1 MKKILIPIIL
11 FLIVTTNSC
20 NLYKHYERPDIS
32 FVDSLYNKIP
42 MANSY
47 ESIARMTW
55 KELFADTLLQ
65 EYIELGLKNNTD
77 LEISR
82 LKVEQAEATLQTSR
96 LAFFPSV
103 SFSAQIN
110 VGNNNAEHT
119 TKASY
124 SLAPSASWEIDAF
137 GRMHNTKKG
146 AQAALG
152 ATEAYQQAVQTQL
165 IATIADSYY
174 TLLML
179 DEQLDISKRTL
190 KTWEEN
196 IRTLSALKR
205 AGKTNEA
212 AVLQAKANKVN
223 VEGSIL
229 TLEKQIIEQ
238 ENSLSALL
246 GIIPQEFERGT
257 LENQVFPDTLLT
269 GLPLSSLINRP
280 DVRQAEYKLVEA
292 YYATNVARSYF
303 YPTITLSGNGG
314 WSGAM
319 GNIDNPGDW
328 IYNIVAGLV
337 QPIFNQGKNKARLKI
352 SESQRQEAL
361 LNFKQTLLDAGTEAN
376 NALVSWQTAR
386 KRLDS
391 DKLQIM
397 YLKGAVFNTQLLM
410 KNGQATYIEVLSA
423 QKNLLQAE
431 LTESNDKYIEIQS
444 VITLYHALGG
454 GLE

>member
-20 NLYKHYERPDIS
+20 NLYRHYERPDIS

-55 KELFADTLLQ
+55 RELFADTLLQ
-65 EYIELGLKNNTD
+65 DCIELGLQNNTN
-77 LEISR
+77 LEIAR

-103 SFSAQIN
+103 SFSAQTN
-110 VGNNNAEHT
+110 VGSNSNGLGYNLT
-119 TKASY
+119 
-124 SLAPSASWEIDAF
+124 PSASWEIDAF
-137 GRMHNTKKG
+137 GRILNTKKG
-146 AQAALG
+146 SQAALG

-165 IATIADSYY
+165 IATIANSYY

-190 KTWEEN
+190 KTWDEN

-223 VEGSIL
+223 VEASIL

-246 GIIPQEFERGT
+246 GIVPQEFERGT
-257 LENQVFPDTLLT
+257 LESQVFPDTLLT

-292 YYATNVARSYF
+292 FYATNVARSYF
-303 YPTITLSGNGG
+303 YPTITLSGSAG
-314 WSGAM
+314 WSGVI
-319 GNIDNPGDW
+319 GDPGDW
-328 IYNIVAGLV
+328 IFNAVGSLM

-391 DKLQIM
+391 DKIQIM
-397 YLKGAVFNTQLLM
+397 YLKSAVFNTQLLM
-410 KNGQATYIEVLSA
+410 KNGQATYIEVLTA

-431 LTESNDKYIEIQS
+431 LTETNDKYIEIQS
-444 VITLYHALGG
+444 VISLYHALGG

>member
-1 MKKILIPIIL
+1 MKKILIPFIL
-11 FLIVTTNSC
+11 LTVVMMNSC
-20 NLYKHYERPDIS
+20 ALYKEYERPDIT
-32 FVDSLYNKIP
+32 FVDSLYNRIP
-42 MANSY
+42 TADDY
-47 ESIARMTW
+47 ESIASLTW
-55 KELFADTLLQ
+55 KELFADTLLHNL
-65 EYIELGLKNNTD
+65 IELGLENNTD
-77 LEISR
+77 LEIAR
-82 LKVEQAEATLQTSR
+82 LKVEQAEATLKTSK
-96 LAFFPSV
+96 LAFYPNV
-103 SFSAQIN
+103 SFSAQ
-110 VGNNNAEHT
+110 VGANQNGLN
-119 TKASY
+119 Y
-124 SLAPSASWEIDAF
+124 SLAPTASWEVDAF
-137 GRMHNTKKG
+137 GRLHNTKEG
-146 AQAALG
+146 AKAALA

-165 IATIADSYY
+165 IATIADAYY

-190 KTWEEN
+190 NTWEEN

-223 VEGSIL
+223 VEASIL
-229 TLEKQIIEQ
+229 SLEKQIIEQ

-246 GIIPQEFERGT
+246 GLVPQEFERNE
-257 LENQVFPDTLLT
+257 LAEQVFPDTLLM
-269 GLPLSSLINRP
+269 GLPLSSLVNRP

-303 YPTITLSGNGG
+303 YPSITLNGTAG
-314 WSGAM
+314 WSGVS
-319 GNIDNPGDW
+319 GNPGDF
-328 IYNIVAGLV
+328 IFNAVGSLM

-376 NALVSWQTAR
+376 NALISWQTAR

-391 DKLQIM
+391 DKLQIV
-397 YLKGAVFNTQLLM
+397 YLKGAVMNTQLLM
-410 KNGQATYIEVLSA
+410 KNGQADYLEVLTA

-431 LTESNDKYIEIQS
+431 LTETNDKYLEIQS

>member
-1 MKKILIPIIL
+1 MKKILIPIL
-11 FLIVTTNSC
+11 LLLTIVSMNSC
-20 NLYKHYERPDIS
+20 ALYKEYERPEID
-32 FVDSLYNKIP
+32 FVDSLYNRIP
-42 MANSY
+42 TADDY
-47 ESIARMTW
+47 ESIASLTW
-55 KELFADTLLQ
+55 KELFADTLLHSL
-65 EYIELGLKNNTD
+65 IELGLENNTD
-77 LEISR
+77 LEIAR
-82 LKVEQAEATLQTSR
+82 LKVEQAEATLKTSK
-96 LAFFPSV
+96 LAFYPNV
-103 SFSAQIN
+103 SFSAQ
-110 VGNNNAEHT
+110 VGANQNGLN
-119 TKASY
+119 Y
-124 SLAPSASWEIDAF
+124 SLAPTASWEVDAF
-137 GRMHNTKKG
+137 GRLHNTKEG
-146 AQAALG
+146 AKAALA

-165 IATIADSYY
+165 IATIADAYY

-190 KTWEEN
+190 NTWEEN

-223 VEGSIL
+223 VEASIL
-229 TLEKQIIEQ
+229 SLEKQIIEQ

-246 GIIPQEFERGT
+246 GLVPQEFERNE
-257 LENQVFPDTLLT
+257 LAEQVFPDTLLM
-269 GLPLSSLINRP
+269 GLPLSSLVNRP

-303 YPTITLSGNGG
+303 YPSITLSGSAG
-314 WSGAM
+314 WSGVS
-319 GNIDNPGDW
+319 GNPGDF
-328 IYNIVAGLV
+328 IFNAVGSLM

-376 NALVSWQTAR
+376 NALISWQTAR

-391 DKLQIM
+391 DKLQIV
-397 YLKGAVFNTQLLM
+397 YLKGAVMNTQLLM
-410 KNGQATYIEVLSA
+410 KNGQADYLEVLTA

-431 LTESNDKYIEIQS
+431 LTETNDKYLEIQS

-454 GLE
+454 GLD

>member
-1 MKKILIPIIL
+1 MKKILIPLIL
-11 FLIVTTNSC
+11 LLVTMNSC
-20 NLYKHYERPDIS
+20 ALYKDYERPEID
-32 FVDSLYNKIP
+32 FVDSLYNRIP
-42 MANSY
+42 AAGDY
-47 ESIARMTW
+47 ESIASLTW
-55 KELFADTLLQ
+55 RELFADTLLQ
-65 EYIELGLKNNTD
+65 NLIEIGLKNNTD
-77 LEISR
+77 LEIAR
-82 LKVEQAEATLQTSR
+82 LKVEQAEATLQTSK
-96 LAFFPSV
+96 LAFYPNV
-103 SFSAQIN
+103 SFSAQAGVKN
-110 VGNNNAEHT
+110 EGFN
-119 TKASY
+119 Y
-124 SLAPSASWEIDAF
+124 SLTPTASWEIDAF
-137 GRMHNTKKG
+137 GRLRNTKKG
-146 AQAALG
+146 AEAALA
-152 ATEAYQQAVQTQL
+152 ATEAYQQAIQTQL
-165 IATIADSYY
+165 VATIADAYY

-179 DEQLDISKRTL
+179 DEQLEISKRTL
-190 KTWEEN
+190 NTWEEN

-223 VEGSIL
+223 VEASLL

-246 GIIPQEFERGT
+246 GLVPQEFERNE
-257 LENQVFPDTLLT
+257 LSQQVFPDTLLM
-269 GLPLSSLINRP
+269 GLPLSSLVNRP

-292 YYATNVARSYF
+292 FYATNVARSYF
-303 YPTITLSGNGG
+303 YPSITLSGSGG
-314 WSGAM
+314 WAGIN
-319 GNIDNPGDW
+319 GNPGDW
-328 IYNIVAGLV
+328 IYNAVAGLV
-337 QPIFNQGKNKARLKI
+337 QPIFNQGKNKARVKI
-352 SESQRQEAL
+352 SEAQRQEAL

-376 NALVSWQTAR
+376 NALISWQTAR

-431 LTESNDKYIEIQS
+431 LTETNDKYLEIQS

>member
-1 MKKILIPIIL
+1 MKKILIPLIL
-11 FLIVTTNSC
+11 LLVTMNSC
-20 NLYKHYERPDIS
+20 ALYKDYERPEID
-32 FVDSLYNKIP
+32 FVDSLYNRIP
-42 MANSY
+42 AAGDY
-47 ESIARMTW
+47 ESIASLTW

-65 EYIELGLKNNTD
+65 DLIEIGLKNNTD
-77 LEISR
+77 LEIAR
-82 LKVEQAEATLQTSR
+82 LKVEQAEATLQTSK
-96 LAFFPSV
+96 LAFYPNV
-103 SFSAQIN
+103 SFSAQAGVKN
-110 VGNNNAEHT
+110 EGFN
-119 TKASY
+119 Y
-124 SLAPSASWEIDAF
+124 SLTPTASWEIDAF
-137 GRMHNTKKG
+137 GRLRNTKKG
-146 AQAALG
+146 AEAALA
-152 ATEAYQQAVQTQL
+152 ATEAYQQAIQTQL
-165 IATIADSYY
+165 VATIADAYY

-179 DEQLDISKRTL
+179 DEQLEISKRTL
-190 KTWEEN
+190 NTWEEN

-223 VEGSIL
+223 VEASIL

-246 GIIPQEFERGT
+246 GLVPQEFERNE
-257 LENQVFPDTLLT
+257 LSQQVFPDTLLM
-269 GLPLSSLINRP
+269 GLPLSSLVNRP

-292 YYATNVARSYF
+292 FYATNVARSYF
-303 YPTITLSGNGG
+303 YPSITLSGSGG
-314 WSGAM
+314 WAGIN
-319 GNIDNPGDW
+319 GNPGDW
-328 IYNIVAGLV
+328 IYNAVAGLV
-337 QPIFNQGKNKARLKI
+337 QPIFNQGKNKARVKI
-352 SESQRQEAL
+352 SEAQRQEAL

-431 LTESNDKYIEIQS
+431 LTETNDKFLEIQS

>member
-1 MKKILIPIIL
+1 MKKILTPVL
-11 FLIVTTNSC
+11 LLLTIVSMNSC
-20 NLYKHYERPDIS
+20 ALYKEYERPEID
-32 FVDSLYNKIP
+32 FVDSLYNRIP
-42 MANSY
+42 TANDY
-47 ESIARMTW
+47 ESIASLTW
-55 KELFADTLLQ
+55 KELFADTLLHNL
-65 EYIELGLKNNTD
+65 IELGLENNTD
-77 LEISR
+77 LEIAR
-82 LKVEQAEATLQTSR
+82 LKVEQAEATLKTSK
-96 LAFFPSV
+96 LAFYPNV
-103 SFSAQIN
+103 SFSAQ
-110 VGNNNAEHT
+110 VGANQNGSN
-119 TKASY
+119 Y
-124 SLAPSASWEIDAF
+124 SLAPTASWEVDAF
-137 GRMHNTKKG
+137 GRLHNTKEG
-146 AQAALG
+146 AKAALA

-165 IATIADSYY
+165 IATIADAYY

-190 KTWEEN
+190 NTWEEN

-223 VEGSIL
+223 VEASIL
-229 TLEKQIIEQ
+229 SLEKQIIEQ

-246 GIIPQEFERGT
+246 GLVPQEFERNA
-257 LENQVFPDTLLT
+257 LSEQVFPDTLLM
-269 GLPLSSLINRP
+269 GLPLSSLVNRP

-303 YPTITLSGNGG
+303 YPSITLSGTAG
-314 WSGAM
+314 WSGVS
-319 GNIDNPGDW
+319 GNPGDF
-328 IYNIVAGLV
+328 IFNAVGSLM

-352 SESQRQEAL
+352 SEAQRQEAL

-376 NALVSWQTAR
+376 NALISWQTAR

-391 DKLQIM
+391 DKLQIV
-397 YLKGAVFNTQLLM
+397 YLKGAVMNTQLLM
-410 KNGQATYIEVLSA
+410 KNGQADYLEVLTA

-431 LTESNDKYIEIQS
+431 LTGTNDKYLEIQS

>member
-1 MKKILIPIIL
+1 MKKILIPFIL
-11 FLIVTTNSC
+11 LTVVMMNSC
-20 NLYKHYERPDIS
+20 ALYKEYERPDIT
-32 FVDSLYNKIP
+32 FVDSLYNRIP
-42 MANSY
+42 TADDY
-47 ESIARMTW
+47 ESIASLTW
-55 KELFADTLLQ
+55 KELFADTLLHNL
-65 EYIELGLKNNTD
+65 IELGLENNTD
-77 LEISR
+77 LEIAR
-82 LKVEQAEATLQTSR
+82 LKVEQAEATLKTSK
-96 LAFFPSV
+96 LAFYPNV
-103 SFSAQIN
+103 SFSAQ
-110 VGNNNAEHT
+110 VGANQNGSN
-119 TKASY
+119 Y
-124 SLAPSASWEIDAF
+124 SLAPTASWEVDAF
-137 GRMHNTKKG
+137 GRLHNTKEG
-146 AQAALG
+146 AKAALA

-165 IATIADSYY
+165 IATIADAYY

-190 KTWEEN
+190 NTWEEN

-223 VEGSIL
+223 VEASIL
-229 TLEKQIIEQ
+229 SLEKQIIEQ

-246 GIIPQEFERGT
+246 GLVPQEFERNE
-257 LENQVFPDTLLT
+257 LAEQVFPDTLLM
-269 GLPLSSLINRP
+269 GLPLSSLVNRP

-303 YPTITLSGNGG
+303 YPSITLNGTAG
-314 WSGAM
+314 WSGVS
-319 GNIDNPGDW
+319 GNPGDF
-328 IYNIVAGLV
+328 IFNAVGSLM

-376 NALVSWQTAR
+376 NALISWQTAR

-391 DKLQIM
+391 DKLQIV
-397 YLKGAVFNTQLLM
+397 YLKGAVMNTQLLM
-410 KNGQATYIEVLSA
+410 KNGQADYLEVLTA

-431 LTESNDKYIEIQS
+431 LTGTNDKYLEIQS

-454 GLE
+454 GCED

>member
-1 MKKILIPIIL
+1 M
-11 FLIVTTNSC
+11 
-20 NLYKHYERPDIS
+20 
-32 FVDSLYNKIP
+32 
-42 MANSY
+42 
-47 ESIARMTW
+47 
-55 KELFADTLLQ
+55 
-65 EYIELGLKNNTD
+65 
-77 LEISR
+77 
-82 LKVEQAEATLQTSR
+82 
-96 LAFFPSV
+96 
-103 SFSAQIN
+103 
-110 VGNNNAEHT
+110 
-119 TKASY
+119 
-124 SLAPSASWEIDAF
+124 
-137 GRMHNTKKG
+137 
-146 AQAALG
+146 
-152 ATEAYQQAVQTQL
+152 
-165 IATIADSYY
+165 
-174 TLLML
+174 
-179 DEQLDISKRTL
+179 
-190 KTWEEN
+190 
-196 IRTLSALKR
+196 SALKR

-246 GIIPQEFERGT
+246 GIVPQKFERGT
-257 LENQVFPDTLLT
+257 LENQNFPDTLLT

-303 YPTITLSGNGG
+303 YPSITLNGNGV
-314 WSGAM
+314 WSGVM
-319 GNIDNPGDW
+319 GSIDNPGDW

>member
-1 MKKILIPIIL
+1 MKKILIPFIL
-11 FLIVTTNSC
+11 LTVVMMNSC
-20 NLYKHYERPDIS
+20 ALYKEYERPDIT
-32 FVDSLYNKIP
+32 FVDSLYNRIP
-42 MANSY
+42 TADDY
-47 ESIARMTW
+47 ESIASLTW
-55 KELFADTLLQ
+55 KELFADTLLHSL
-65 EYIELGLKNNTD
+65 IELGLENNTD
-77 LEISR
+77 LEIAR
-82 LKVEQAEATLQTSR
+82 LKVEQAEATLKTSK
-96 LAFFPSV
+96 LAFYPNV
-103 SFSAQIN
+103 SFSAQ
-110 VGNNNAEHT
+110 VGANQNGSN
-119 TKASY
+119 Y
-124 SLAPSASWEIDAF
+124 SLAPTASWEVDAF
-137 GRMHNTKKG
+137 GRLHNTKEG
-146 AQAALG
+146 AKAALA

-165 IATIADSYY
+165 IATIADAYY

-190 KTWEEN
+190 NTWEEN

-223 VEGSIL
+223 VEASIL
-229 TLEKQIIEQ
+229 SLEKQIIEQ

-246 GIIPQEFERGT
+246 GLVPQEFERNE
-257 LENQVFPDTLLT
+257 LAEQVFPDTLLM
-269 GLPLSSLINRP
+269 GLPLSSLVNRP

-303 YPTITLSGNGG
+303 YPSITLSGTAG
-314 WSGAM
+314 WSGVS
-319 GNIDNPGDW
+319 GNPGDF
-328 IYNIVAGLV
+328 IFNAVGSLM
-337 QPIFNQGKNKARLKI
+337 QPIFNQGKIKAKVKI

-376 NALVSWQTAR
+376 NALISWQTAR

-391 DKLQIM
+391 DKLQIV
-397 YLKGAVFNTQLLM
+397 YLKGAVMNTQLLM
-410 KNGQATYIEVLSA
+410 KNGQADYLEVLTA

-431 LTESNDKYIEIQS
+431 LTGTNDKYLEIQS

>member
-1 MKKILIPIIL
+1 MKKILIPIVL
-11 FLIVTTNSC
+11 FLLITTNSC
-20 NLYKHYERPDIS
+20 KLYKHYERPDIS

-47 ESIARMTW
+47 ESIARITW
-55 KELFADTLLQ
+55 RELFADTLLQ
-65 EYIELGLKNNTD
+65 DCIELGLKNNTN
-77 LEISR
+77 LEIAR

-103 SFSAQIN
+103 SFSGQMN
-110 VGNNNAEHT
+110 VGNNNT
-119 TKASY
+119 YT
-124 SLAPSASWEIDAF
+124 LMPSMSWEIDAF
-137 GRMHNTKKG
+137 GRMQNTQKG
-146 AQAALG
+146 AEAALG
-152 ATEAYQQAVQTQL
+152 ATEAYQQAIQTQL

-190 KTWEEN
+190 KTWDEN

-212 AVLQAKANKVN
+212 AVLQAKANKAN

-246 GIIPQEFERGT
+246 GIVPQEFERGT
-257 LENQVFPDTLLT
+257 LENQNFPDTLLT

-314 WSGAM
+314 WSGV
-319 GNIDNPGDW
+319 DNPGDW

-361 LNFKQTLLDAGTEAN
+361 LNFKQTLLNAGTEAN

>member
-1 MKKILIPIIL
+1 MMKKILTPVL
-11 FLIVTTNSC
+11 LLLTIVSMNSC
-20 NLYKHYERPDIS
+20 ALYKEYERPEID
-32 FVDSLYNKIP
+32 FVDSLYNRIP
-42 MANSY
+42 TADDY
-47 ESIARMTW
+47 ESIASLTW
-55 KELFADTLLQ
+55 KELFTDSILHDL
-65 EYIELGLKNNTD
+65 IEKGLENNTD
-77 LEISR
+77 LEIAR
-82 LKVEQAEATLQTSR
+82 LKVEEAETTLKTSK
-96 LAFFPSV
+96 LAFYPNV
-103 SFSAQIN
+103 SFSAQAGVN
-110 VGNNNAEHT
+110 QNGFN
-119 TKASY
+119 Y
-124 SLAPSASWEIDAF
+124 SLAPTASWEIDAF
-137 GRMHNTKKG
+137 GRLHNTKEG
-146 AQAALG
+146 AKAALA

-179 DEQLDISKRTL
+179 DEQLEISKRTL
-190 KTWEEN
+190 NTWEEN

-223 VEGSIL
+223 VEASIL
-229 TLEKQIIEQ
+229 SLEKQIIEQ

-246 GIIPQEFERGT
+246 GLVPQEFERND
-257 LENQVFPDTLLT
+257 LASQIFPDTLLM

-280 DVRQAEYKLVEA
+280 DVRQAEYRLVEA
-292 YYATNVARSYF
+292 FYATNVARSYF
-303 YPTITLSGNGG
+303 YPSITLSGTAG
-314 WSGAM
+314 WSGVS
-319 GNIDNPGDW
+319 GNPGDF
-328 IYNIVAGLV
+328 IFNAVGSLM
-337 QPIFNQGKNKARLKI
+337 QPIFNQGKNKARMKV
-352 SESQRQEAL
+352 SELQQQEAL

-397 YLKGAVFNTQLLM
+397 YLKGAVMNTQLLM
-410 KNGQATYIEVLSA
+410 KNGQADYLEVLTA

-431 LTESNDKYIEIQS
+431 LTESTDKYMEIQS

>member
-1 MKKILIPIIL
+1 MKKILIPLIL
-11 FLIVTTNSC
+11 LLVTMNSC
-20 NLYKHYERPDIS
+20 ALYKDYERPEID
-32 FVDSLYNKIP
+32 FVDSLYNRIP
-42 MANSY
+42 AAGDY
-47 ESIARMTW
+47 ESIASLTW
-55 KELFADTLLQ
+55 RELFADTLLQ
-65 EYIELGLKNNTD
+65 DLIEIGLKNNTD
-77 LEISR
+77 LEIAR
-82 LKVEQAEATLQTSR
+82 LKVEQAEATLQTSK
-96 LAFFPSV
+96 LAFYPNV
-103 SFSAQIN
+103 SFSAQAGVKN
-110 VGNNNAEHT
+110 EGFN
-119 TKASY
+119 Y
-124 SLAPSASWEIDAF
+124 SLTPTASWEIDAF
-137 GRMHNTKKG
+137 GRLRNTKKG
-146 AQAALG
+146 AEAALA
-152 ATEAYQQAVQTQL
+152 ATEAYQQAIQTQL
-165 IATIADSYY
+165 VATIADAYY

-179 DEQLDISKRTL
+179 DEQLEISKRTL
-190 KTWEEN
+190 NTWEEN

-223 VEGSIL
+223 VEASIL

-246 GIIPQEFERGT
+246 GLVPQEFERNE
-257 LENQVFPDTLLT
+257 LSQQVFPDTLLM
-269 GLPLSSLINRP
+269 GLPLSSLVNRP

-292 YYATNVARSYF
+292 FYATNVARSYF
-303 YPTITLSGNGG
+303 YPSITLSGSGG
-314 WSGAM
+314 WAGFN
-319 GNIDNPGDW
+319 GNPGDW
-328 IYNIVAGLV
+328 IYNAVAGLV
-337 QPIFNQGKNKARLKI
+337 QPIFNQGKNKARVKI

-431 LTESNDKYIEIQS
+431 LTETNDKFLEIQS

>member
-1 MKKILIPIIL
+1 MKKILIPLIL
-11 FLIVTTNSC
+11 LLVTMNSC
-20 NLYKHYERPDIS
+20 ALYKDYERPEID
-32 FVDSLYNKIP
+32 FVDSLYNRIP
-42 MANSY
+42 AAGDY
-47 ESIARMTW
+47 ESIASLTW
-55 KELFADTLLQ
+55 RELFADTLLQ
-65 EYIELGLKNNTD
+65 DLIEIGLKNNTD
-77 LEISR
+77 LEIAR
-82 LKVEQAEATLQTSR
+82 LKVEQAEATLQTSK
-96 LAFFPSV
+96 LAFYPNV
-103 SFSAQIN
+103 SFSAQMN
-110 VGNNNAEHT
+110 GGNNNPEYT
-119 TKASY
+119 TKTTY
-124 SLAPSASWEIDAF
+124 SLTPTASWEIDAF
-137 GRMHNTKKG
+137 GRLHNTKKG
-146 AQAALG
+146 AEAALA
-152 ATEAYQQAVQTQL
+152 ATEAYQQAIQTQL
-165 IATIADSYY
+165 VATIANSYY

-179 DEQLDISKRTL
+179 DEQLEISKRTL
-190 KTWEEN
+190 NTWEEN

-223 VEGSIL
+223 VEASIL

-246 GIIPQEFERGT
+246 GLVPQEFERNE
-257 LENQVFPDTLLT
+257 LSQQVFPDTLLM
-269 GLPLSSLINRP
+269 GLPLSSLVNRP

-292 YYATNVARSYF
+292 FYATNVARSYF
-303 YPTITLSGNGG
+303 YPSITLSGSAG
-314 WSGAM
+314 WAGII
-319 GNIDNPGDW
+319 GDPGDW
-328 IYNIVAGLV
+328 IFNAVASLV
-337 QPIFNQGKNKARLKI
+337 QPIFNQGKNKARVKI

-376 NALVSWQTAR
+376 NALISWQTAR

-431 LTESNDKYIEIQS
+431 LTETNDKYLEIQS

>member
-1 MKKILIPIIL
+1 MKKILIPIIIL
-11 FLIVTTNSC
+11 LVTMNSC
-20 NLYKHYERPDIS
+20 ALYKHHERPDIT
-32 FVDSLYNKIP
+32 FVDSLYNRIP
-42 MANSY
+42 TADDY
-47 ESIARMTW
+47 ESIASLTW
-55 KELFADTLLQ
+55 RELFADTLLQ
-65 EYIELGLKNNTD
+65 DLIELGLKNNTN
-77 LEISR
+77 LEIAR
-82 LKVEQAEATLQTSR
+82 LKVEQAEATLKTSK
-96 LAFFPSV
+96 LALFPSV
-103 SFSAQIN
+103 SFSAQAN
-110 VGNNNAEHT
+110 ANGNGLGYT
-119 TKASY
+119 
-124 SLAPSASWEIDAF
+124 LAPNASWEIDAF
-137 GRMHNTKKG
+137 GRLHNSKQG
-146 AQAALG
+146 AEAALA

-165 IATIADSYY
+165 IATIADAYY

-179 DEQLDISKRTL
+179 DEQLGISKRTL
-190 KTWEEN
+190 NTWEEN

-223 VEGSIL
+223 VEASIL
-229 TLEKQIIEQ
+229 TLKKQIIEQ

-246 GIIPQEFERGT
+246 GLVPQEFERNK
-257 LENQVFPDTLLT
+257 LSQQIFPDTLLM

-292 YYATNVARSYF
+292 HYATNVARSYF
-303 YPTITLSGNGG
+303 YPNITLSGNSG
-314 WSGAM
+314 WSGIS
-319 GNIDNPGDW
+319 GDPGDW
-328 IYNIVAGLV
+328 IFNAVASLV

-376 NALVSWQTAR
+376 NALIAWQTAR

-431 LTESNDKYIEIQS
+431 LTETNDKYIEIQS

>member
-1 MKKILIPIIL
+1 MKKILIPIL
-11 FLIVTTNSC
+11 LLLTIVSMNSC
-20 NLYKHYERPDIS
+20 ALYKEYERPDIA
-32 FVDSLYNKIP
+32 FVDSLYNRIP
-42 MANSY
+42 TADDY
-47 ESIARMTW
+47 ESIASLTW
-55 KELFADTLLQ
+55 KELFADTLLHSL
-65 EYIELGLKNNTD
+65 IELGLENNTD
-77 LEISR
+77 LEIAR
-82 LKVEQAEATLQTSR
+82 LKVEQAEATLKTSK
-96 LAFFPSV
+96 LAFYPNV
-103 SFSAQIN
+103 SFSAQAGAN
-110 VGNNNAEHT
+110 QNGLN
-119 TKASY
+119 Y
-124 SLAPSASWEIDAF
+124 SLAPTASWEIDAF
-137 GRMHNTKKG
+137 GRLHNTKEG
-146 AQAALG
+146 AKAALA

-179 DEQLDISKRTL
+179 DEQLEISKRTL
-190 KTWEEN
+190 NTWEEN

-223 VEGSIL
+223 VEASIL
-229 TLEKQIIEQ
+229 SLEKQIIEQ

-246 GIIPQEFERGT
+246 GLVPQEFERND
-257 LENQVFPDTLLT
+257 LASQIFPDTLLM

-280 DVRQAEYKLVEA
+280 DVRQAEYRLVEA
-292 YYATNVARSYF
+292 FYATNVARSYF
-303 YPTITLSGNGG
+303 YPSITLNGTAG
-314 WSGAM
+314 WSGVS
-319 GNIDNPGDW
+319 GNPGDF
-328 IYNIVAGLV
+328 IFNAVGSLM
-337 QPIFNQGKNKARLKI
+337 QPIFNQGKNKARMKVNEL
-352 SESQRQEAL
+352 QQQEAL

-397 YLKGAVFNTQLLM
+397 YLKGAVMNTQLLM
-410 KNGQATYIEVLSA
+410 KNGQADYLEVLTA

-431 LTESNDKYIEIQS
+431 LTESTDKYMEIQS

>member
-1 MKKILIPIIL
+1 MRKILIPTLLLII
-11 FLIVTTNSC
+11 TMSSC
-20 NLYKHYERPDIS
+20 NLYKHYERPEID
-32 FVDSLYNKIP
+32 FVDSLYNRIP
-42 MANSY
+42 TANNY
-47 ESIARMTW
+47 ESIASLTW
-55 KELFADTLLQ
+55 KELFTDTILQ
-65 EYIELGLKNNTD
+65 NLIEIGLNNNTD
-77 LEISR
+77 LEIAR
-82 LKVEQAEATLQTSR
+82 LKVEQAEATLKTSK
-96 LAFFPSV
+96 LALFPSV
-103 SFSAQIN
+103 SLSAQ
-110 VGNNNAEHT
+110 
-119 TKASY
+119 ASVKNEGFTY
-124 SLAPSASWEIDAF
+124 NITPTASWEIDAF
-137 GRMHNTKKG
+137 GKLHNTKKG
-146 AQAALG
+146 AEAALA
-152 ATEAYQQAVQTQL
+152 ATEAYQQAVQTKL
-165 IATIADSYY
+165 IATIADAYY

-179 DEQLDISKRTL
+179 DEQLEISKRTL
-190 KTWEEN
+190 NTWEEN

-229 TLEKQIIEQ
+229 TLQKQITVQ

-246 GIIPQEFERGT
+246 GLVPQKLERNE
-257 LENQVFPDTLLT
+257 LSQQVFPDTLLM

-292 YYATNVARSYF
+292 FYATNVARSYF
-303 YPTITLSGNGG
+303 YPSITLNGNAG
-314 WSGAM
+314 WSGIS
-319 GNIDNPGDW
+319 GNPGDW
-328 IYNIVAGLV
+328 IFNAVASLM

-361 LNFKQTLLDAGTEAN
+361 LNFRQTLLDAGTEAN
-376 NALVSWQTAR
+376 NALISWQTAR

-431 LTESNDKYIEIQS
+431 LTETNDKYLEIQS

>member
-1 MKKILIPIIL
+1 MRKILIPTL
-11 FLIVTTNSC
+11 LLLITMSSC
-20 NLYKHYERPDIS
+20 NLYKHYERPEID
-32 FVDSLYNKIP
+32 FVDSLYNRIP
-42 MANSY
+42 TANNY
-47 ESIARMTW
+47 ESIASLTW
-55 KELFADTLLQ
+55 KELFTDTILQ
-65 EYIELGLKNNTD
+65 NLIEIGLNNNTD
-77 LEISR
+77 LEIAR
-82 LKVEQAEATLQTSR
+82 LKVEQAEATLKTSK
-96 LAFFPSV
+96 LALFPSV
-103 SFSAQIN
+103 SLSAQ
-110 VGNNNAEHT
+110 
-119 TKASY
+119 ASVKNEGFTY
-124 SLAPSASWEIDAF
+124 NITPTASWEIDAF
-137 GRMHNTKKG
+137 GKLHNTKKG
-146 AQAALG
+146 AEAALA
-152 ATEAYQQAVQTQL
+152 ATEAYQQAVQTKL
-165 IATIADSYY
+165 IATIADAYY

-179 DEQLDISKRTL
+179 DEQLEISKRTL
-190 KTWEEN
+190 NTWEEN

-229 TLEKQIIEQ
+229 TLQKQITVQ

-246 GIIPQEFERGT
+246 GFVPQELERNE
-257 LENQVFPDTLLT
+257 LSQQVFPDTLLM

-292 YYATNVARSYF
+292 FYATNVARSYF
-303 YPTITLSGNGG
+303 YPSITLNGSAG
-314 WSGAM
+314 WGIAKAA
-319 GNIDNPGDW
+319 NPGDW
-328 IYNIVAGLV
+328 IFNAVASLM

-361 LNFKQTLLDAGTEAN
+361 LNFRQTLLDAGTEAN
-376 NALVSWQTAR
+376 NALISWQTAR

-431 LTESNDKYIEIQS
+431 LTETNDKYLEIQS

>member
-1 MKKILIPIIL
+1 MKKILIPVL
-11 FLIVTTNSC
+11 LLLTIVSMNSC
-20 NLYKHYERPDIS
+20 ALYKEYERPEID
-32 FVDSLYNKIP
+32 FVDSLYNRIP
-42 MANSY
+42 TANDY
-47 ESIARMTW
+47 ESIASLTW
-55 KELFADTLLQ
+55 KELFADTLLHSL
-65 EYIELGLKNNTD
+65 IELGLENNTD
-77 LEISR
+77 LEIAR
-82 LKVEQAEATLQTSR
+82 LKVEQAEATLKTSK
-96 LAFFPSV
+96 LAFYPNV
-103 SFSAQIN
+103 SFSAQ
-110 VGNNNAEHT
+110 VGANQNGSN
-119 TKASY
+119 Y
-124 SLAPSASWEIDAF
+124 SLAPTASWEVDAF
-137 GRMHNTKKG
+137 GRLHNTKEG
-146 AQAALG
+146 AKAALA

-165 IATIADSYY
+165 IATIADAYY

-190 KTWEEN
+190 NTWEEN

-223 VEGSIL
+223 VEASIL
-229 TLEKQIIEQ
+229 SLEKQIIEQ

-246 GIIPQEFERGT
+246 GLVPQEFERNA
-257 LENQVFPDTLLT
+257 LSEQVFPDTLLM
-269 GLPLSSLINRP
+269 GLPLSSLVNRP

-303 YPTITLSGNGG
+303 YPSITLSGTAG
-314 WSGAM
+314 WSGVS
-319 GNIDNPGDW
+319 GNPGDF
-328 IYNIVAGLV
+328 IFNAVGSLM

-352 SESQRQEAL
+352 SEAQRQEAL

-376 NALVSWQTAR
+376 NALISWQTAR

-391 DKLQIM
+391 DKLQIV
-397 YLKGAVFNTQLLM
+397 YLKGAVMNTQLLM
-410 KNGQATYIEVLSA
+410 KNGQADYLEVLTA

-431 LTESNDKYIEIQS
+431 LTGTNDKYLEIQS

>member
-1 MKKILIPIIL
+1 MKKILIPTL
-11 FLIVTTNSC
+11 LLLITMSSC
-20 NLYKHYERPDIS
+20 NLYKHYERPEID
-32 FVDSLYNKIP
+32 FVDSLYNRIP
-42 MANSY
+42 TANNY
-47 ESIARMTW
+47 ESIASLTW
-55 KELFADTLLQ
+55 KELFTDTILQ
-65 EYIELGLKNNTD
+65 NLIEIGLNNNTD
-77 LEISR
+77 LEIAR
-82 LKVEQAEATLQTSR
+82 LKVEQAEATLKTSK
-96 LAFFPSV
+96 LALFPSV
-103 SFSAQIN
+103 SLSAQ
-110 VGNNNAEHT
+110 
-119 TKASY
+119 ASVKNEGFTY
-124 SLAPSASWEIDAF
+124 NITPTASWEIDAF
-137 GRMHNTKKG
+137 GKLHNTKKG
-146 AQAALG
+146 AEAALA

-165 IATIADSYY
+165 IATIADAYY

-179 DEQLDISKRTL
+179 DEQLEISKRTL
-190 KTWEEN
+190 NTWEEN

-229 TLEKQIIEQ
+229 TLQKQITVQ

-246 GIIPQEFERGT
+246 GFVPQELERNE
-257 LENQVFPDTLLT
+257 LSQQVFPDTLLM

-292 YYATNVARSYF
+292 FYATNVARSYF
-303 YPTITLSGNGG
+303 YPSITLNGNAG
-314 WSGAM
+314 WSGIS
-319 GNIDNPGDW
+319 GNPSDW
-328 IYNIVAGLV
+328 IFNAVASLV
-337 QPIFNQGKNKARLKI
+337 QPIFNQGKNKARLTI

-361 LNFKQTLLDAGTEAN
+361 LNFRQTLLDAGTEAN
-376 NALVSWQTAR
+376 NALISWQTAR

-431 LTESNDKYIEIQS
+431 LTETNDKYLEIQS

>member
-1 MKKILIPIIL
+1 MRKILIPIIL
-11 FLIVTTNSC
+11 SVIILTNSC
-20 NLYKHYERPDIS
+20 SLYKEYERPDIS
-32 FVDSLYNKIP
+32 FADSLYNRIP
-42 MANSY
+42 TANNY
-47 ESIARMTW
+47 ESIASLTW
-55 KELFADTLLQ
+55 KEMFTDTLLQ
-65 EYIELGLKNNTD
+65 NLISLGLENNTD
-77 LEISR
+77 LEIAR
-82 LKVEQAEATLQTSR
+82 LKVEQAEATLKTSK
-96 LAFFPSV
+96 LAFYPDV
-103 SFSAQIN
+103 SFSAQAN
-110 VGNNNAEHT
+110 VNKNGFNYNLT
-119 TKASY
+119 
-124 SLAPSASWEIDAF
+124 PSASWEIDAF
-137 GRMHNTKKG
+137 GRLSNTKKG
-146 AQAALG
+146 SQAALA

-179 DEQLDISKRTL
+179 DEQLDISQRTL

-229 TLEKQIIEQ
+229 SLEKQIFQQ

-246 GIIPQEFERGT
+246 GLVPQDFERNE
-257 LENQVFPDTLLT
+257 LCDQVFPDTLLT

-292 YYATNVARSYF
+292 FYATNVARSYF
-303 YPTITLSGNGG
+303 YPSITLSGSAG
-314 WSGAM
+314 WSGAT
-319 GNIDNPGDW
+319 GNIGNPGDW
-328 IYNIVAGLV
+328 IFNAVGSLM

-397 YLKGAVFNTQLLM
+397 YLKGAVMNTQLLM
-410 KNGQATYIEVLSA
+410 KNGQADYLEVLTA

-431 LTESNDKYIEIQS
+431 LTESNDKYLEIQS

-454 GLE
+454 GME

>member
-1 MKKILIPIIL
+1 MRKILIPTL
-11 FLIVTTNSC
+11 LLLITMSSC
-20 NLYKHYERPDIS
+20 NLYKHYERPEID
-32 FVDSLYNKIP
+32 FVDSLYNRIP
-42 MANSY
+42 TANDY
-47 ESIARMTW
+47 ESIASLTW
-55 KELFADTLLQ
+55 KELFTDTILQ
-65 EYIELGLKNNTD
+65 NLIEIGLNNNTD
-77 LEISR
+77 LEIAR
-82 LKVEQAEATLQTSR
+82 LKVEQAEATLKTSK
-96 LAFFPSV
+96 LALFPSV
-103 SFSAQIN
+103 SLSAQ
-110 VGNNNAEHT
+110 
-119 TKASY
+119 ASAKNEGFTY
-124 SLAPSASWEIDAF
+124 NITPTASWEIDAF
-137 GRMHNTKKG
+137 GKLHNTKKG
-146 AQAALG
+146 AEAALA

-165 IATIADSYY
+165 IATIADAYY

-179 DEQLDISKRTL
+179 DEQLEISKRTL
-190 KTWEEN
+190 NTWEEN

-229 TLEKQIIEQ
+229 TLQKQITVQ

-246 GIIPQEFERGT
+246 GLVPQKLERNE
-257 LENQVFPDTLLT
+257 LSQQVFPDTLLM

-292 YYATNVARSYF
+292 FYATNVARSYF
-303 YPTITLSGNGG
+303 YPSITLNGNAG
-314 WSGAM
+314 WSGIS
-319 GNIDNPGDW
+319 GNPGDW
-328 IYNIVAGLV
+328 IFNAVASLV
-337 QPIFNQGKNKARLKI
+337 QPIFNQGKNKARLTI

-376 NALVSWQTAR
+376 NALISWQTAR

-431 LTESNDKYIEIQS
+431 LTETNDKYLEIQS

>member
-1 MKKILIPIIL
+1 MRKILIPTLLLII
-11 FLIVTTNSC
+11 TMSSC
-20 NLYKHYERPDIS
+20 KLYKHYERPEID
-32 FVDSLYNKIP
+32 FVDSLYNRIP
-42 MANSY
+42 TANNY
-47 ESIARMTW
+47 ESIASLTW

-65 EYIELGLKNNTD
+65 NLIEIGLKNNTD
-77 LEISR
+77 LEIAR
-82 LKVEQAEATLQTSR
+82 LKVEQAEATLKTSK
-96 LAFFPSV
+96 LALFPSV
-103 SFSAQIN
+103 SFSAQAGAKNEGFNYNI
-110 VGNNNAEHT
+110 
-119 TKASY
+119 
-124 SLAPSASWEIDAF
+124 APTASWEIDAF
-137 GRMHNTKKG
+137 GKLHNTKKG
-146 AQAALG
+146 AEAALA
-152 ATEAYQQAVQTQL
+152 ATEAYQQAVQTKL
-165 IATIADSYY
+165 IATIADAYY

-179 DEQLDISKRTL
+179 DEQLEISKRTL
-190 KTWEEN
+190 NTWEEN

-229 TLEKQIIEQ
+229 TLKKQIIVQ

-246 GIIPQEFERGT
+246 GLVPQELERNE
-257 LENQVFPDTLLT
+257 LSQQVFPDTLLM

-292 YYATNVARSYF
+292 FYATNVARSYF
-303 YPTITLSGNGG
+303 YPSITLNGNAG
-314 WSGAM
+314 WSGIS
-319 GNIDNPGDW
+319 GNPGDW
-328 IYNIVAGLV
+328 IFNAVASLV

-361 LNFKQTLLDAGTEAN
+361 LNFRQTLLDAGTEAN
-376 NALVSWQTAR
+376 NALISWQTAR

-431 LTESNDKYIEIQS
+431 LTETNDKYLEIQS

>member
-1 MKKILIPIIL
+1 MKKILIPTL
-11 FLIVTTNSC
+11 LLLITMSSC
-20 NLYKHYERPDIS
+20 NLYKHYERPEID
-32 FVDSLYNKIP
+32 FVDSLYNRIP
-42 MANSY
+42 TANNY
-47 ESIARMTW
+47 ESIASLTW
-55 KELFADTLLQ
+55 KELFTDTILQ
-65 EYIELGLKNNTD
+65 NLIEIGLNNNTD
-77 LEISR
+77 LEIAR
-82 LKVEQAEATLQTSR
+82 LKVEQAEATLKTSK
-96 LAFFPSV
+96 LALFPSV
-103 SFSAQIN
+103 SLSAQ
-110 VGNNNAEHT
+110 
-119 TKASY
+119 ASAKNEGFTY
-124 SLAPSASWEIDAF
+124 NITPTASWEIDAF
-137 GRMHNTKKG
+137 GKLHNTKKG
-146 AQAALG
+146 AEAALA

-165 IATIADSYY
+165 IATIADAYY

-179 DEQLDISKRTL
+179 DEQLEISKRTL
-190 KTWEEN
+190 NTWEEN

-229 TLEKQIIEQ
+229 TLQKQITVQ

-246 GIIPQEFERGT
+246 GLVPQKLERNE
-257 LENQVFPDTLLT
+257 LSQQVFPDTLLM

-292 YYATNVARSYF
+292 FYATNVARSYF
-303 YPTITLSGNGG
+303 YPSITLNGNAG
-314 WSGAM
+314 WSGIS
-319 GNIDNPGDW
+319 GNPGDW
-328 IYNIVAGLV
+328 IFNAVASLM

-361 LNFKQTLLDAGTEAN
+361 LNFRQTLLDAGTEAN
-376 NALVSWQTAR
+376 NALISWQTAR

-431 LTESNDKYIEIQS
+431 LTETNDKYLEIQS

>member
-1 MKKILIPIIL
+1 MKKILIPLIL
-11 FLIVTTNSC
+11 LLVTMNSC
-20 NLYKHYERPDIS
+20 ALYKDYERPEID
-32 FVDSLYNKIP
+32 FVDSLYNRIP
-42 MANSY
+42 AAGDY
-47 ESIARMTW
+47 ESIASLTW
-55 KELFADTLLQ
+55 RELFADTLLQ
-65 EYIELGLKNNTD
+65 DLIEIGLKNNTD
-77 LEISR
+77 LEIAR
-82 LKVEQAEATLQTSR
+82 LKVEQAEATLQTSK
-96 LAFFPSV
+96 LAFYPNV
-103 SFSAQIN
+103 SFSAQMN
-110 VGNNNAEHT
+110 GGNNNPEYT
-119 TKASY
+119 TKTTY
-124 SLAPSASWEIDAF
+124 SLTPTASWEIDAF
-137 GRMHNTKKG
+137 GRLRNTKKG
-146 AQAALG
+146 AEAALA
-152 ATEAYQQAVQTQL
+152 ATEAYQQAIQTQL
-165 IATIADSYY
+165 VATIADAYY

-179 DEQLDISKRTL
+179 DEQLEISKRTL
-190 KTWEEN
+190 NTWEEN

-223 VEGSIL
+223 VEASIL

-246 GIIPQEFERGT
+246 GLVPQEFERNE
-257 LENQVFPDTLLT
+257 LSQQVFPDTLLM

-292 YYATNVARSYF
+292 FYATNVARSYF
-303 YPTITLSGNGG
+303 YPSITLSGSGG
-314 WSGAM
+314 WAGIN
-319 GNIDNPGDW
+319 GNPGDW
-328 IYNIVAGLV
+328 IYNAVAGLV
-337 QPIFNQGKNKARLKI
+337 QPIFNQGKNKARVKI
-352 SESQRQEAL
+352 SEAQRQEAL

-431 LTESNDKYIEIQS
+431 LTETNDKFLEIQS